1 MSAVAEA
8 LGVSRS
14 NLHDRVNGRTKP
26 RRRYHKAQD
35 AALLPLIDKLV
46 TARPTYG
53 YRRLTAVLNR
63 QLRDQGLAPVNHKR
77 VYRIMKA
84 NSLLLA
90 RKYTERPE
98 HAHDGKVVVMRSNL
112 RWCSDGFEFTCWN
125 GEVVRGAFI
134 IDACDREV
142 IAWRAVVNAGISGS
156 DVRDMML
163 EAVEKRFG
171 ACRAPS
177 AIEILSDCP
186 KGTLRVNGAPY
197 TAKETRIFAR
207 QLGLKPC
214 FTPVQSPQSNGI
226 SEAFVNTLKRDYA
239 HVSPLPDA
247 ETVLGLIGRWIEDYN
262 EHHPHSG
269 LKMRSPREFIAAQTA
284 TA

>member
-1 MSAVAEA
+1 MSAVAET

-14 NLHDRVNGRTKP
+14 NLHDRANGRTKP

-35 AALLPLIDKLV
+35 AAVLPLIERLV

-53 YRRLTAVLNR
+53 YRRITAVLNR
-63 QLRDQGLAPVNHKR
+63 QLRSQGLAPVNHKR
-77 VYRIMKA
+77 IYRIMKA

-98 HAHDGKVVVMRSNL
+98 HAHGGKVVVMRSNL

-125 GEVVRGAFI
+125 GTIIRGAFI

-156 DVRDMML
+156 DIRDMML
-163 EAVEKRFG
+163 EAVERRFG
-171 ACRAPS
+171 TFRAPE
-177 AIEILSDCP
+177 AVEILSD
-186 KGTLRVNGAPY
+186 NGAPY
-197 TAKETRIFAR
+197 TARETRIFAH

-226 SEAFVNTLKRDYA
+226 SEAFVNTLKRDYV

-247 ETVLGLIGRWIEDYN
+247 ETVLGLIAGWIEDYN
-262 EHHPHSG
+262 DNHPHSG